1 MSNPSQQPAAGAW
14 QSLPGTRAPAPGD
27 LPEES
32 TREVPV
38 VPAPGFTR
46 PSSPLGGTTASDAI
60 TVVSPPVVILY
71 GSLAASLVGIAL
83 AALGASLVL
92 GVLSWSL
99 SALVGLGLAV
109 LFLLR
114 DSARQTLPFYARTP
128 ATAHLYR
135 ASVAVAL
142 LGITAAA
149 VRIAFIAGRM

>member
-14 QSLPGTRAPAPGD
+14 QSLPSTRAPAPGD

-38 VPAPGFTR
+38 VPAPSFTR
-46 PSSPLGGTTASDAI
+46 PSSPLGGTTASDTI

-71 GSLAASLVGIAL
+71 GSLAASLAGIAL
-83 AALGASLVL
+83 AALGAGLVL

-114 DSARQTLPFYARTP
+114 DSARQTLPFYTRTP

>member
-14 QSLPGTRAPAPGD
+14 QSLPATRAPAPGD

-38 VPAPGFTR
+38 VPAPSFTR
-46 PSSPLGGTTASDAI
+46 PPSPLGGTTASDTI

-71 GSLAASLVGIAL
+71 GSLAASLAGIAL
-83 AALGASLVL
+83 AALGAGLVL

-114 DSARQTLPFYARTP
+114 DSARQTLPFYTRTP

-135 ASVAVAL
+135 
-142 LGITAAA
+142 AA

>member
-14 QSLPGTRAPAPGD
+14 QSLPATRAPAPGD

-38 VPAPGFTR
+38 VPAPSFTR
-46 PSSPLGGTTASDAI
+46 PSSPLGGTTASDTI

-71 GSLAASLVGIAL
+71 GSLAASLAGIAL
-83 AALGASLVL
+83 AALGAGLVL

>member
-14 QSLPGTRAPAPGD
+14 QSLPSTRAPAPGD

-38 VPAPGFTR
+38 VPAPSFTR
-46 PSSPLGGTTASDAI
+46 PSSPLGGTTASDTI

-71 GSLAASLVGIAL
+71 GSLAASLAGIAL
-83 AALGASLVL
+83 AALGAGLVL